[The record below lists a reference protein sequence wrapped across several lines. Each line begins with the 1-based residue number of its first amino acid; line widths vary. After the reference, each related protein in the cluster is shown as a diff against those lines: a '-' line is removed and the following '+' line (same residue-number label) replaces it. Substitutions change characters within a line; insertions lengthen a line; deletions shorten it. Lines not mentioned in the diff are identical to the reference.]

1 MLVGELVGLVATE
14 HELVHPLSID
24 RHLRGGAMPSI
35 AEHFDH
41 HRRCGEAEVDTDQRV
56 APMKAPECRGALR
69 SRSGR
74 DRPRC
79 APRDRDARRCA
90 RGARPA
96 ERAASDRSRRVSAG
110 PPTCGQRRRRGGRFR
125 RSIGAMVRGGRTG
138 NRSRPGFGTRC
149 RADLSQPPN
158 GGWFWPCRRAN
169 RGRDSPPTP
178 SLPLASITETWSCCD
193 SPPGDSVSPH
203 RRCVVLCG
211 DTERRESG
219 ESARTGARGAPR
231 ARVRPGRAPR

>member
-1 MLVGELVGLVATE
+1 
-14 HELVHPLSID
+14 
-24 RHLRGGAMPSI
+24 MPSI

-56 APMKAPECRGALR
+56 APVKAPECRGALR

-90 RGARPA
+90 RGTRPA

-110 PPTCGQRRRRGGRFR
+110 PPTCGQRRRRGGRCR

-138 NRSRPGFGTRC
+138 SRSRPGFGTRC

-178 SLPLASITETWSCCD
+178 SLPLASIELTTHPGIVQLPSLPHTRPAPT
-193 SPPGDSVSPH
+193 SRPSGDSVSPH
-203 RRCVVLCG
+203 RRCVALCG
-211 DTERRESG
+211 GADGGRDGG
-219 ESARTGARGAPR
+219 ETGGETGARGARGARDRGRGP
-231 ARVRPGRAPR
+231 RVRPGRAPR